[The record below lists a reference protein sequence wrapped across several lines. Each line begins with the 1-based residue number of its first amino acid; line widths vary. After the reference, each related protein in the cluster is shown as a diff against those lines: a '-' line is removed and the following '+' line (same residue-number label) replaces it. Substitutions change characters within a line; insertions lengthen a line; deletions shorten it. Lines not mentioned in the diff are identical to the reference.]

1 MRNAIVIGL
10 AIIAVLAG
18 GVWALGQFGG
28 GLTGGVGE
36 PQAPIVREPEIV
48 VSEAPVQPAEANPPA
63 ALSTTP
69 VKPAAKPAP
78 APTQPTKP
86 APAPA
91 APATTE
97 PEATTAPETPTPTE
111 PATAPAETPANT
123 PAKPSLSTV
132 LDGKLKLPSLPTL
145 PGQPKLQTQ
154 LEAQSAARADT
165 QAQAT
170 ETPAPAQAEAPAPTQ
185 AQPQAQARIATPAE
199 PAPASQARRVAPEP
213 TVTAQQAPVVTP
225 APAGLEAQFKSR
237 KVTYNRPPQKL
248 ALDKAVDVSLVI
260 NATENENAGQ
270 EALQGFPG
278 TIVER
283 DVDLS
288 DIVSAQLTGVGFDI
302 TSQTVERQKLSGKV
316 LNRWA
321 WRVTPTELGEHTLI
335 LEIFGYASGSLDAEP
350 LDAYRDVIVVE
361 VQQFDQIV
369 SWAKGVQ
376 PIFAVLA
383 ALAAVGSAVF
393 AFLRFREEKKQTAK
407 MGGE

>member
-48 VSEAPVQPAEANPPA
+48 VAEAPVQPAEANPPA

-69 VKPAAKPAP
+69 AKPAAKS
-78 APTQPTKP
+78 

-91 APATTE
+91 QPAKPATPATPE
-97 PEATTAPETPTPTE
+97 PSTAATPETPATIEPSTP
-111 PATAPAETPANT
+111 PAETPATT

-132 LDGKLKLPSLPTL
+132 LDGKLKLPPLPTL

-154 LEAQSAARADT
+154 LEAQQAAPAQPQTQT
-165 QAQAT
+165 QAADA
-170 ETPAPAQAEAPAPTQ
+170 PAPAQNESPAPAQT
-185 AQPQAQARIATPAE
+185 QPQAQARIATPA
-199 PAPASQARRVAPEP
+199 APAAAPQARTAAPEQ
-213 TVTAQQAPVVTP
+213 TVTVQQAPTVTP

-278 TIVER
+278 TVVER
-283 DVDLS
+283 DVELS

-302 TSQTVERQKLSGKV
+302 TTQTVERQKLSGKV

-321 WRVTPTELGEHTLI
+321 WRVTPTEVGEHTLI

>member
-48 VSEAPVQPAEANPPA
+48 VAEAPVQPAAANPPA

-69 VKPAAKPAP
+69 AKPAAKPAP

-91 APATTE
+91 TPATTE
-97 PEATTAPETPTPTE
+97 PEATTAPETPAPAE

-165 QAQAT
+165 QPQAT
-170 ETPAPAQAEAPAPTQ
+170 EAPDPAQAEAPAPTQ

-199 PAPASQARRVAPEP
+199 PTAASQARRVAPEP

>member
-48 VSEAPVQPAEANPPA
+48 VAEAPPQQPAANPPA

-69 VKPAAKPAP
+69 AKPAPTPAQPAKPAP
-78 APTQPTKP
+78 AP
-86 APAPA
+86 
-91 APATTE
+91 ATTE
-97 PEATTAPETPTPTE
+97 PTTTTPETPTPAE
-111 PATAPAETPANT
+111 PATAPVETPAT
-123 PAKPSLSTV
+123 APTKPSLSTV

-154 LEAQSAARADT
+154 LEAQP
-165 QAQAT
+165 
-170 ETPAPAQAEAPAPTQ
+170 EAPAQTQTQPAEAPAEVQSPAPAPTQ
-185 AQPQAQARIATPAE
+185 TPPQAQARIAAPTE
-199 PAPASQARRVAPEP
+199 PAAAPQARSVAPEP
-213 TVTAQQAPVVTP
+213 TVTVQQAPTVMAV
-225 APAGLEAQFKSR
+225 PAGLEAQFKSR

-321 WRVTPTELGEHTLI
+321 WRVTPTEIGEHTLI

-376 PIFAVLA
+376 PLFAVLA
-383 ALAAVGSAVF
+383 ALAGIGSAIF
-393 AFLRFREEKKQTAK
+393 AFLRFREEKKQTKK
-407 MGGE
+407 MS

>member
-10 AIIAVLAG
+10 AIIAVLAA
-18 GVWALGQFGG
+18 GVWGLGQFGG

-48 VSEAPVQPAEANPPA
+48 VAEAPVQPPAVNPQASLQSTPA
-63 ALSTTP
+63 AP
-69 VKPAAKPAP
+69 AEPAAKPAAKPAP
-78 APTQPTKP
+78 APTPVPAQPE
-86 APAPA
+86 APA
-91 APATTE
+91 AVTPAPETPVPETPAATE
-97 PEATTAPETPTPTE
+97 PATTAP
-111 PATAPAETPANT
+111 
-123 PAKPSLSTV
+123 KPSLTTT
-132 LDGKLKLPSLPTL
+132 LDGNGGLKLPTL
-145 PGQPKLQTQ
+145 PGQPKQQAPAAAQTQ
-154 LEAQSAARADT
+154 T
-165 QAQAT
+165 
-170 ETPAPAQAEAPAPTQ
+170 TPAPVQTP
-185 AQPQAQARIATPAE
+185 AQPEPQLQARIAPTPE
-199 PAPASQARRVAPEP
+199 PAAAPQARRTAPEP
-213 TVTAQQAPVVTP
+213 VATVQQAPVITA

-321 WRVTPTELGEHTLI
+321 WRVTPTEVGEHTLI

-369 SWAKGVQ
+369 TWAKGVQ
-376 PIFAVLA
+376 PLFAVLA
-383 ALAAVGSAVF
+383 ALAGIGSAIF

-407 MGGE
+407 LSE

>member
-48 VSEAPVQPAEANPPA
+48 VAEAPVQPAAANPPE
-63 ALSTTP
+63 ALSTAP
-69 VKPAAKPAP
+69 AKPAAKPAP
-78 APTQPTKP
+78 APAQPAKP
-86 APAPA
+86 APAPT

-97 PEATTAPETPTPTE
+97 PATAATPETPAPAE
-111 PATAPAETPANT
+111 PATAPVETPATT

-132 LDGKLKLPSLPTL
+132 LDGSGLKLPPLPTL

-154 LEAQSAARADT
+154 LQTQSATPAQPETQAAPAAEPSAPV
-165 QAQAT
+165 QAQAP
-170 ETPAPAQAEAPAPTQ
+170 TPAPAQPQVQ
-185 AQPQAQARIATPAE
+185 A
-199 PAPASQARRVAPEP
+199 RVAPP
-213 TVTAQQAPVVTP
+213 AASTAAPAVAEARVMPQQAPTVVE
-225 APAGLEAQFKSR
+225 AIPAGLEAQFKSR

-302 TSQTVERQKLSGKV
+302 TSQTIERQKLSGKV

-407 MGGE
+407 MGE

>member
-48 VSEAPVQPAEANPPA
+48 VAEAPPQPAEANPPA

-78 APTQPTKP
+78 TPAQPAKP

-91 APATTE
+91 TAEPATT
-97 PEATTAPETPTPTE
+97 TPETPTPAE
-111 PATAPAETPANT
+111 PAPAPVETPATT

-132 LDGKLKLPSLPTL
+132 LDGKLKLPPLPTL

-154 LEAQSAARADT
+154 LEAQPA
-165 QAQAT
+165 
-170 ETPAPAQAEAPAPTQ
+170 APAQAQTQAAEAPAEVQSPAPAPPQTP
-185 AQPQAQARIATPAE
+185 PQAQARIATPAE
-199 PAPASQARRVAPEP
+199 PAAAPQARSVPPEP
-213 TVTAQQAPVVTP
+213 TVTVQQAPTVMA

-321 WRVTPTELGEHTLI
+321 WRVTPTEIGEHTLI

-376 PIFAVLA
+376 PLFAVLA
-383 ALAAVGSAVF
+383 ALAGIGSAIF
-393 AFLRFREEKKQTAK
+393 AFLRFREEKKQTRK
-407 MGGE
+407 MGE

>member
-10 AIIAVLAG
+10 AIIAVLAA

-48 VSEAPVQPAEANPPA
+48 VAEAPVQPAAANPPE
-63 ALSTTP
+63 ALSATP
-69 VKPAAKPAP
+69 TKPAAKP
-78 APTQPTKP
+78 
-86 APAPA
+86 
-91 APATTE
+91 
-97 PEATTAPETPTPTE
+97 TPTPTQSAKPATSERSTTATPETPATAE
-111 PATAPAETPANT
+111 PATPPAETPATT

-132 LDGKLKLPSLPTL
+132 LDGKLKLPPLPTL

-154 LEAQSAARADT
+154 LEAKSAAPDQAQT
-165 QAQAT
+165 QAA
-170 ETPAPAQAEAPAPTQ
+170 EAPAPVQSEAPAPTQ
-185 AQPQAQARIATPAE
+185 AQPQAQARVATPAE
-199 PAPASQARRVAPEP
+199 PAAAPQARRVAPEP
-213 TVTAQQAPVVTP
+213 TVTVQQAPTVMA
-225 APAGLEAQFKSR
+225 APVGLEAQFKSR

-383 ALAAVGSAVF
+383 ALAGIGSAIF
-393 AFLRFREEKKQTAK
+393 AFLRFREEKKQTK
-407 MGGE
+407 KLSE